1 MTDFAAETY
10 QNEYLATGA
19 TRVDALVSVSASGT
33 GDAPHGRETAELVM
47 VDVSGSMNFPRTKIK
62 AAIAATCAAVDCI
75 RDGVLFAVV
84 AGTDEARVVY
94 PGDDSLVAASPTT
107 RQDAKNAIRKLK
119 AGGGTA
125 IGTWLRAGRE
135 LLADRDGCVV
145 HALLLTDGENQNETP
160 EELAAALAECDGV
173 FQCDCRGVGAD
184 WVASELRTIASALL
198 GTVEAIREPED
209 LTADFTA
216 TMERSMARGTAN
228 VAIRIWTPVGARVEL
243 VQQVNPTIEDLTQ
256 RRSDVS
262 DREGDYPTG
271 AWSDEARDY
280 HVTIEVPARE
290 VGEEMLAGRIK
301 LVVDDEVLSEARIR
315 ATWTDDAALSTRI
328 NRELAHYTGQAQ
340 FANAIDEAYA
350 AKQAGDVDLATHLF
364 GTAVSIAHEI
374 GDTARLRDLE
384 KVVDIEDAATG
395 TVVLKANADARD
407 ELALA
412 VDSVKTNR
420 LPPST
425 S

>member
-1 MTDFAAETY
+1 MTDFTAETY

-19 TRVDALVSVSASGT
+19 TRVDALVSVVATGT
-33 GDAPHGRETAELVM
+33 GDAPRGHETAELVM

-62 AAIAATCAAVDCI
+62 SAIAATCAAIDCI
-75 RDGVLFAVV
+75 RDGVLFAVI

-94 PGDDSLVAASPTT
+94 PSDDKLVAASPTT
-107 RQDAKNAIRKLK
+107 RDHAKQKVRKLK

-125 IGTWLRAGRE
+125 IGSWLDAGRA
-135 LLADRDGCVV
+135 LLADRDGCVA

-160 EELAAALAECDGV
+160 EELAATLDECEGV
-173 FQCDCRGVGAD
+173 FQCDCRGVGAE

-209 LTADFTA
+209 LAADFTA
-216 TMERSMARGTAN
+216 TMERAMARGTGN
-228 VAIRIWTPVGARVEL
+228 VAIRVWTPVGARVEL
-243 VQQVNPTIEDLTQ
+243 VQQVNPTIEDLTH
-256 RRSDVS
+256 RRRDVS

-271 AWSDEARDY
+271 AWSDETRDY
-280 HVTIEVPARE
+280 HVAIAVPARE
-290 VGEEMLAGRIK
+290 IGDEMLAGRIK
-301 LVVDDEVLSEARIR
+301 LVVDDEVQSEARIR
-315 ATWTDDAALSTRI
+315 AVWTDDAALSTRI

-340 FANAIDEAYA
+340 FATAIDEAYG
-350 AKQAGDVDLATHLF
+350 AKKAGDLELATHLF

-374 GDTARLRDLE
+374 GDTHRLHDLA

-395 TVVLKANADARD
+395 TVRLKEHVDAHD
-407 ELALA
+407 DLALE

-420 LPPST
+420 LSPPG
-425 S
+425 